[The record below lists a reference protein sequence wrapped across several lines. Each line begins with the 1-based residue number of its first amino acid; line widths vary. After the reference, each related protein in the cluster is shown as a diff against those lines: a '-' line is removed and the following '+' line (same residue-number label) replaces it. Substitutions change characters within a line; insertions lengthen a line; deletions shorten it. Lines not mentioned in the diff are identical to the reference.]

1 MWQRRYDQL
10 AMETKSLETQP
21 DFRARRNWRAFL
33 GLAGCIILGALLL
46 VAAWSKAAGLLSFA
60 EEIHAD
66 GLDFFLS
73 AGTVALI
80 ALALE
85 AGLGLALLLG
95 IRRFW
100 LLAPVSL
107 LVLFFLLLNG
117 RNYWLVSHGLR
128 KETSSCGCFGS
139 LLART
144 PGQAF
149 WQDLLMLLPPLL
161 LALWGRERSAR
172 RWPRIRLALAAV
184 SAVGVVGYAVKTSDL
199 RLIEVA
205 TQSKPGA
212 AQVFQRNGDYLLV
225 LDGREVPEAETYYSD
240 QSLTFLIMTP
250 QMPSVI
256 LVRPATSAVET
267 VKPGMVDKKGNGRA
281 ELRSNPA
288 ARSQGQF
295 QVVSDAITFKVDGH
309 DVQLKNKPQAPGR

>member
-1 MWQRRYDQL
+1 
-10 AMETKSLETQP
+10 METKSSETQP
-21 DFRARRNWRAFL
+21 DFRAKRNWRALL
-33 GLAGCIILGALLL
+33 GFAGCIILGALLL
-46 VAAWSKAAGLLSFA
+46 VAAWSKATGLLSFA

-95 IRRFW
+95 IRRLW

-107 LVLFFLLLNG
+107 LILFFLFLNG
-117 RNYWLVSHGLR
+117 RNYWLVAHGLR

-149 WQDLLMLLPPLL
+149 WQDILMLLPPLL
-161 LALWGRERSAR
+161 LALWGRETAAR
-172 RWPRIRLALAAV
+172 RWPRIRLALAVV
-184 SAVGVVGYAVKTSDL
+184 SALGVVGYAVKTSDL

-212 AQVFQRNGDYLLV
+212 AEVFQRNGDYLVV
-225 LDGREVPEAETYYSD
+225 LDGREAPEVEIYYSD

-250 QMPSVI
+250 QMPF
-256 LVRPATSAVET
+256 LVLLRPATSAVET
-267 VKPGMVDKKGNGRA
+267 ADKEKVTRRDNGRV
-281 ELRSNPA
+281 ELQSKAATRSW
-288 ARSQGQF
+288 GQF
-295 QVVSDAITFKVDGH
+295 QVTGDAISFSVDGH
-309 DVQLKNKPQAPGR
+309 QVRLKNKTRPG